1 MTKCYTYEIKLLI
14 QVLAENKDAAD
25 DRLEKEGG
33 YVSRRD
39 VEFISETQVWED
51 PLEVAFKAMQE
62 ESESIPETE

>member
-51 PLEVAFKAMQE
+51 PLEVAFKAVKE
-62 ESESIPETE
+62 ESESVPETE

>member
-39 VEFISETQVWED
+39 VDFISETQVWED
-51 PLEVAFKAMQE
+51 PLEVAFKEMQE

>member
-39 VEFISETQVWED
+39 VDFISETQVWED
-51 PLEVAFKAMQE
+51 PLEVAFKAVKE
-62 ESESIPETE
+62 ES